1 MSDFIPANEFEEST
15 LQDRVELFRYTD
27 LTHPLMQVLFNFQLT
42 KSAPP
47 ETD

>member
-1 MSDFIPANEFEEST
+1 MTDFIPANEFEESK
-15 LQDRVELFRYTD
+15 LQERVELFRYTD
-27 LTHPLMQVLFNFQLT
+27 LTHPLMQVLFNLQLK